1 MNNYSFIFVN
11 VRCRDD
17 KKIEAIYKAT
27 LALVK
32 DRGLSGITMNDISKE
47 AAIATGT
54 LYIYFKSKEELIK
67 ELFQEC
73 RTKSMEKYF
82 AGIDSG
88 ASFEERLQTVFTNI
102 ITYKITHF
110 EVSAFLEQSYHSP
123 FVCITDLNKK
133 QRALDPLFEL
143 VQEGILSG
151 KIKPLERDLIVSVM
165 FGIIHEMVKNS
176 YFSKKKLT
184 SSAIHQLYV
193 MFWDGVRLH

>member
-11 VRCRDD
+11 VRCRDN

-73 RTKSMEKYF
+73 RTKSMERYF

-151 KIKPLERDLIVSVM
+151 KIKPLERDLIVSFM

-184 SSAIHQLYV
+184 SSAIPQLYV